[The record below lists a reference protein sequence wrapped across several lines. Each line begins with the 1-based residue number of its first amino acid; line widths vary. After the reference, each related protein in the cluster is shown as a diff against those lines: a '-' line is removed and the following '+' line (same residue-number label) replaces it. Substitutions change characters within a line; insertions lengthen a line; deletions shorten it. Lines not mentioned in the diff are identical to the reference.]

1 MHMHKVNEKLW
12 SMEMVVNKREFLD
25 TANAKR
31 LACKGDMLPHYNST
45 RGMTLFRIDN
55 RDNYDEN
62 NFFFLH
68 WSNWQNEQSHLISC
82 TQEQAFQFLYDLYG
96 SRYTDITDEELDDIL
111 NEYFPN
117 RTIAGIKE
125 EQEQREEAE
134 QQYD

>member
-1 MHMHKVNEKLW
+1 MHMHNVYEKLCT
-12 SMEMVVNKREFLD
+12 MNTVVRNHELLD

-45 RGMTLFRIDN
+45 RGMTLFSSDN

-82 TQEQAFQFLYDLYG
+82 TQDQAFQFLYDLYG
-96 SRYTDITDEELDDIL
+96 SRYTDITDEELDDML
-111 NEYFPN
+111 NEYFPQ
-117 RTIAGIKE
+117 RTIAGIEE
-125 EQEQREEAE
+125 EQ
-134 QQYD
+134 

>member
-1 MHMHKVNEKLW
+1 MHKVNEKLW
-12 SMEMVVNKREFLD
+12 SMEIVVNKREFLD

-117 RTIAGIKE
+117 RTIAGVEE
-125 EQEQREEAE
+125 EQQQEVE

>member
-1 MHMHKVNEKLW
+1 MHKVYKNIC
-12 SMEMVVNKREFLD
+12 SMDITGNKQGLFD

-55 RDNYDEN
+55 RDNHDEN

-68 WSNWQNEQSHLISC
+68 WSNWQDEQSHLISC

-117 RTIAGIKE
+117 RTIAGVEE
-125 EQEQREEAE
+125 EQQQEDE

>member
-1 MHMHKVNEKLW
+1 MHKVNEKLC
-12 SMEMVVNKREFLD
+12 SMEMVANKQELFD

-45 RGMTLFRIDN
+45 RGITLFRIDN

-68 WSNWQNEQSHLISC
+68 WSNWQNERSHLISC
-82 TQEQAFQFLYDLYG
+82 TEDQAFQFLYDLYG
-96 SRYTDITDEELDDIL
+96 SRYTDITDEELDDML

-117 RTIAGIKE
+117 RTIAGLEE
-125 EQEQREEAE
+125 EQQQEDE

>member
-1 MHMHKVNEKLW
+1 MGA
-12 SMEMVVNKREFLD
+12 NKQELFD

-45 RGMTLFRIDN
+45 RGITLFRIDN
-55 RDNYDEN
+55 SDDYDEN

-82 TQEQAFQFLYDLYG
+82 TEDQAFQFLYDLYG
-96 SRYTDITDEELDDIL
+96 SRYTDITDEELDNML

-117 RTIAGIKE
+117 RTIAGIDEE
-125 EQEQREEAE
+125 EQQQEGDEK
-134 QQYD
+134 QYD

>member
-1 MHMHKVNEKLW
+1 MHKVKEKLFR
-12 SMEMVVNKREFLD
+12 MEMVANKQELFD

-45 RGMTLFRIDN
+45 RGITLFRIDN
-55 RDNYDEN
+55 RDNYDKN

-117 RTIAGIKE
+117 RTIAGVEE
-125 EQEQREEAE
+125 EQQQEYE

>member
-1 MHMHKVNEKLW
+1 MHKVYKNIC
-12 SMEMVVNKREFLD
+12 SMDITGNKQGLFD

-45 RGMTLFRIDN
+45 RGVILFRIDN
-55 RDNYDEN
+55 SDDYQEGS
-62 NFFFLH
+62 FFFLQ

-82 TQEQAFQFLYDLYG
+82 SEDQAFQFLYELYG
-96 SRYTDITDEELDDIL
+96 SRYTDITDEELDDML

-125 EQEQREEAE
+125 EQEQQEEAE

>member
-1 MHMHKVNEKLW
+1 
-12 SMEMVVNKREFLD
+12 MVANKQELFD

-45 RGMTLFRIDN
+45 RGITLFRIDN
-55 RDNYDEN
+55 SDDYDEN

-82 TQEQAFQFLYDLYG
+82 TEDQAFQFLYDLYG
-96 SRYTDITDEELDDIL
+96 SRYTDITDEELDNML

-117 RTIAGIKE
+117 RTIAGIEEE
-125 EQEQREEAE
+125 EQQQEGDEK
-134 QQYD
+134 QYD

>member
-1 MHMHKVNEKLW
+1 MHKVFEKLC
-12 SMEMVVNKREFLD
+12 SMDMVVNKQELFD

-45 RGMTLFRIDN
+45 RGITLFRIDN
-55 RDNYDEN
+55 RDDYDKN

-82 TQEQAFQFLYDLYG
+82 TEDQAFRFLYDLYG
-96 SRYTDITDEELDDIL
+96 SRYTDITDEELDDML

-117 RTIAGIKE
+117 RTIAGI
-125 EQEQREEAE
+125 EAE
-134 QQYD
+134 QQQEDEQQYD

>member
-12 SMEMVVNKREFLD
+12 SMEMVVNKREFFD

-117 RTIAGIKE
+117 RTIAGVEE
-125 EQEQREEAE
+125 EQQQEDE

>member
-1 MHMHKVNEKLW
+1 MHKVNEKLC
-12 SMEMVVNKREFLD
+12 SMEMVANKQELFD

-45 RGMTLFRIDN
+45 RGITLFRIDN

-62 NFFFLH
+62 NFFFLY

-82 TQEQAFQFLYDLYG
+82 TEAQAFQFLYDLYG
-96 SRYTDITDEELDDIL
+96 SRYTDITDEELDDML

-117 RTIAGIKE
+117 RTIAGIEE
-125 EQEQREEAE
+125 EQQQEDE

>member
-1 MHMHKVNEKLW
+1 MHKVNEKLC
-12 SMEMVVNKREFLD
+12 SMEMVANKQELFD

-45 RGMTLFRIDN
+45 RGITLFRIDN

-82 TQEQAFQFLYDLYG
+82 TEDQAFQFLYDLYG
-96 SRYTDITDEELDDIL
+96 SRYTDITDEELDHTL

-117 RTIAGIKE
+117 RTIAGIE
-125 EQEQREEAE
+125 EQQQEDE

>member
-1 MHMHKVNEKLW
+1 
-12 SMEMVVNKREFLD
+12 MVANKQELFD

-45 RGMTLFRIDN
+45 RGITLFRIDN
-55 RDNYDEN
+55 SDDYDEN

-82 TQEQAFQFLYDLYG
+82 TEDQAFQFLYDLYG
-96 SRYTDITDEELDDIL
+96 SRYTDITDEELDNML

-117 RTIAGIKE
+117 RTIAGIDEE
-125 EQEQREEAE
+125 EQQQEGDEK
-134 QQYD
+134 QYD

>member
-1 MHMHKVNEKLW
+1 
-12 SMEMVVNKREFLD
+12 MEMVANKQELFD

-45 RGMTLFRIDN
+45 RGITLFRIDN
-55 RDNYDEN
+55 SDDYDEN

-82 TQEQAFQFLYDLYG
+82 TEDQAFQFLYDLYG
-96 SRYTDITDEELDDIL
+96 SRYTDITDEELDNML

-117 RTIAGIKE
+117 RTIAGIEEE
-125 EQEQREEAE
+125 EQQQEGDEK
-134 QQYD
+134 QYD

>member
-1 MHMHKVNEKLW
+1 MLKVNEKLS
-12 SMEMVVNKREFLD
+12 SMEMVASKQELFD

-45 RGMTLFRIDN
+45 RGITLFRIDN

-68 WSNWQNEQSHLISC
+68 WSNWQNEQSYLISC
-82 TQEQAFQFLYDLYG
+82 TQDEAFQFLYDLYG
-96 SRYTDITDEELDDIL
+96 SKYTDITDEELDDML

-117 RTIAGIKE
+117 RTIAGLEE
-125 EQEQREEAE
+125 EQQQQQEDE